1 MLAPDRIPNIM
12 TKKWKPLVPVK
23 KDKFL
28 TPDKVRDYVL
38 DSLLL
43 NKLIDDMSPNN
54 AERKKHILQVIDILK
69 EIAFERRVIVLRL
82 LGTTITSIM
91 TKIYTAVQVNEKSLQ
106 RLKDQMGHQQVI
118 YLPSHRS
125 YADFILM
132 SYICFAH
139 DIEVPAIAAGMD
151 FHGMMGMGE
160 LLRKTGAF
168 FMRRTFSQAGDN
180 LYWEIFREYV
190 HALLTVNH
198 TGLEFF
204 VEGTR
209 SRSCKALTP
218 KTGLFSMAL
227 EPFFFGQI
235 PDVLIVPVSI
245 SYEKPLEE
253 QLFVY
258 ELMGIPKPKESTV
271 GLIKSITNLKNQNF
285 GSIYFD
291 FGEPFSVREYFGD
304 AVDRFQHTLE
314 PMHVQEL
321 TKSDHRLITKLANDV
336 VRLQQDKI
344 VITPFSLIALLI
356 NLRLFRGEKTFLTH
370 LKTELIEVKALFEKF
385 GAVVAL
391 REDEILRDIQK
402 TLDIHS
408 NILELSRSEELILVK
423 SDVNLKNMN
432 VSKLKGHNLS
442 EATMNVSVPAF
453 TLQLYNNPTLYWL
466 AKPAILILSAS
477 LLTRNEG
484 NTVISLDMLRR
495 ESEVLRKIFIYE
507 FVLYSGFADQ
517 DFERTVQHL
526 IDLTIFQKMPNN
538 QIAFNASSQ
547 QTIGLILSSVAPFFC
562 TYYQVASVISQKLIS
577 KEFGEKEVFV
587 AVQEHVEH
595 LMLTENIQNV
605 HPYCLSLDS
614 INMAILSFCN
624 FGGLV
629 KEKKNSSNIF
639 TAQAERLTEIV
650 NILNKYCNI
659 MSFNYKY
666 FDVNFKSKM

>member
-1 MLAPDRIPNIM
+1 M
-12 TKKWKPLVPVK
+12 
-23 KDKFL
+23 
-28 TPDKVRDYVL
+28 
-38 DSLLL
+38 
-43 NKLIDDMSPNN
+43 
-54 AERKKHILQVIDILK
+54 
-69 EIAFERRVIVLRL
+69 
-82 LGTTITSIM
+82 
-91 TKIYTAVQVNEKSLQ
+91 
-106 RLKDQMGHQQVI
+106 I

-151 FHGMMGMGE
+151 FHGMMGVGE

-180 LYWEIFREYV
+180 LYWDIFREYV

-235 PDVLIVPVSI
+235 PDILIVPVSI

-258 ELMGIPKPKESTV
+258 ELLGIPKPKESTV

-314 PMHVQEL
+314 PIHIQEL
-321 TKSDHRLITKLANDV
+321 TKTDLSLITKLANEV

-344 VITPFSLIALLI
+344 VITPFNLMSLLI
-356 NLRLFRGEKTFLTH
+356 NLNLFRGEKIFLGP
-370 LKTELIEVKALFEKF
+370 LKTELIELKSLFEKF

-391 REDEILRDIQK
+391 REEEIDEDIQNS
-402 TLDIHS
+402 LNIHS
-408 NILELSRSEELILVK
+408 NIVGLSTNEELVVIK

-432 VSKLKGHNLS
+432 ISKLKGETHLC
-442 EATMNVSVPAF
+442 
-453 TLQLYNNPTLYWL
+453 
-466 AKPAILILSAS
+466 
-477 LLTRNEG
+477 G
-484 NTVISLDMLRR
+484 
-495 ESEVLRKIFIYE
+495 
-507 FVLYSGFADQ
+507 FV
-517 DFERTVQHL
+517 
-526 IDLTIFQKMPNN
+526 
-538 QIAFNASSQ
+538 
-547 QTIGLILSSVAPFFC
+547 
-562 TYYQVASVISQKLIS
+562 
-577 KEFGEKEVFV
+577 
-587 AVQEHVEH
+587 
-595 LMLTENIQNV
+595 
-605 HPYCLSLDS
+605 
-614 INMAILSFCN
+614 
-624 FGGLV
+624 
-629 KEKKNSSNIF
+629 
-639 TAQAERLTEIV
+639 
-650 NILNKYCNI
+650 
-659 MSFNYKY
+659 
-666 FDVNFKSKM
+666 FKF